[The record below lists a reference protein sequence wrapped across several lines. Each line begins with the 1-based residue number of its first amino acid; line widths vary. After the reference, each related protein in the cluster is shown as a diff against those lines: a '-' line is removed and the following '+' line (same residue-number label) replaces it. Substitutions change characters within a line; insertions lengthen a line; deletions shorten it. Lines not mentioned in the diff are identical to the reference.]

1 MTGLELC
8 VPLESREPH
17 RGEPVHPRGRRAL
30 TACGQSVLGMSDQM
44 KGSPGVSAPGLTLGL
59 DRVQPSQEFRAGGA
73 AARVGSGGD
82 HALCRGIPAPVPPR
96 DERRVGEDGS
106 LEQRVV
112 GLARS
117 LQSTQQCLTR
127 PLRLAQVEELDTPR
141 EHPRLGQR
149 RGHRAPGL
157 AAAVS
162 GSSAQPSLAGG
173 SPMMCDRCDR
183 PIDPG
188 DAKPY
193 EVPGA
198 TGPGVTVYLCRSA
211 ATCCRRSARKRTRT
225 RLAADLPPVPGR
237 RRPGARRARS
247 SSVSWASRSCVPV
260 ARLLALAF
268 RWFPRDVAAAERSS
282 FGHSW
287 PLPGALGRAPT
298 APSEARAPLQE
309 FDRTDVAPGSART
322 PTPCR
327 IGQGC
332 YSLSSCQRRMSDAP
346 AVECRCGGGPWPCV
360 PSWRADPER
369 QP

>member
-1 MTGLELC
+1 MPQLCTGSLPQ
-8 VPLESREPH
+8 VPARIGMSPGRVSSAKMRTWSSRPTGAPRAPVRTGESARATTSGSPKSRRYKPHSKTLPVRVSERSTSDDHADEIRPCRGRVPQAPRPH
-17 RGEPVHPRGRRAL
+17 RDVRRLSRRYAVLNGCPARPR
-30 TACGQSVLGMSDQM
+30 
-44 KGSPGVSAPGLTLGL
+44 
-59 DRVQPSQEFRAGGA
+59 
-73 AARVGSGGD
+73 
-82 HALCRGIPAPVPPR
+82 
-96 DERRVGEDGS
+96 
-106 LEQRVV
+106 
-112 GLARS
+112 
-117 LQSTQQCLTR
+117 
-127 PLRLAQVEELDTPR
+127 
-141 EHPRLGQR
+141 
-149 RGHRAPGL
+149 
-157 AAAVS
+157 
-162 GSSAQPSLAGG
+162 LAGG
-173 SPMMCDRCDR
+173 SPMMCDRCDQ

-247 SSVSWASRSCVPV
+247 SSVSWASRSCAPV

-268 RWFPRDVAAAERSS
+268 RWFPRDVAAERSS

-309 FDRTDVAPGSART
+309 FDRADVAPGSART

-332 YSLSSCQRRMSDAP
+332 YSLSSCQRRMADAP
-346 AVECRCGGGPWPCV
+346 AVECGCGGGPWPCV
-360 PSWRADPER
+360 RSWRADPER

>member
-1 MTGLELC
+1 MSITLLHLIPKDPHFSPASAASEAAQDRLQQLIPEALGGYDVWDIPGTAFIDPGENWCGVRCPVCGSDIEDWWGDAMDTATLPDGYFDALAVTMQTLPVRVSERSTSDDHADEIRPC
-8 VPLESREPH
+8 RGRVPQAPRPH
-17 RGEPVHPRGRRAL
+17 RDVRRLPRRYAVLHGCPARPRR
-30 TACGQSVLGMSDQM
+30 
-44 KGSPGVSAPGLTLGL
+44 
-59 DRVQPSQEFRAGGA
+59 
-73 AARVGSGGD
+73 
-82 HALCRGIPAPVPPR
+82 
-96 DERRVGEDGS
+96 
-106 LEQRVV
+106 
-112 GLARS
+112 
-117 LQSTQQCLTR
+117 
-127 PLRLAQVEELDTPR
+127 
-141 EHPRLGQR
+141 
-149 RGHRAPGL
+149 
-157 AAAVS
+157 
-162 GSSAQPSLAGG
+162 AGG
-173 SPMMCDRCDR
+173 SPMMCDRCDQ
-183 PIDPG
+183 PIDPA
-188 DAKPY
+188 DASHTRF
-193 EVPGA
+193 PGRPA
-198 TGPGVTVYLCRSA
+198 PASRSSYAGSA

-268 RWFPRDVAAAERSS
+268 RWFPRDVAAAERLS

-322 PTPCR
+322 RPPCR

-346 AVECRCGGGPWPCV
+346 AVECGCGGGPWPCV